1 MGTTKSAKANE
12 IERRWFVVDAS
23 NKSLGRLASE
33 VAKILRGKHRPQY
46 TPHADTGDF
55 VIVVNAEKVG
65 LTGNKLRDKMYYNH
79 SGYPGGLRTES
90 AEHLLARR
98 PADVIERAVRGMLP
112 KNTLG
117 RSMGKK
123 LKVYA
128 GASHPHTA
136 QKPEPLSL

>member
-23 NKSLGRLASE
+23 NQSLGRLASE

-90 AEHLLARR
+90 AENLLARR
-98 PADVIERAVRGMLP
+98 PSVVIERAVRGMLP
-112 KNTLG
+112 KNSLG
-117 RSMGKK
+117 RTMGKK

-136 QKPEPLSL
+136 QKPEPLSF

>member
-23 NKSLGRLASE
+23 NQSLGRLASE
-33 VAKILRGKHRPQY
+33 VAKVLRGKHRPQY

-90 AEHLLARR
+90 AEHLLSRR
-98 PADVIERAVRGMLP
+98 PTVVIERAVRGMLP
-112 KNTLG
+112 KNSLG
-117 RSMGKK
+117 RTMGKK

-136 QKPEPLSL
+136 QKPEPLSF